1 MMEETGGVSGTQ
13 RMTLRIPN
21 SISNVLKKEADKR
34 DLPLNA
40 LVTKILFKNV
50 SYDMQVNTLPAVTV
64 SDVLFL
70 RIIEK
75 LSASDLQEI
84 AREGPDIIK
93 KIFVIQGIN
102 YTLQEIMDKHFVM
115 VGKYCGWYSFTNA
128 GTGENHRLVFETQL
142 GTKWIEFLMMYVTNI
157 LESLKIKIDSKLVHE
172 NVVIF
177 KFTT

>member
-1 MMEETGGVSGTQ
+1 MEETGTVFGTQ

-21 SISNVLKKEADKR
+21 SISNILKKEADKR

-40 LVTKILFKNV
+40 LITKILFKNV

-64 SDVLFL
+64 SDVLFS

-75 LSASDLQEI
+75 LSESDLQEI
-84 AREGPDIIK
+84 AKEGPDIIK

-102 YTLQEIMDKHFVM
+102 YTLKEIMDKHFVIM
-115 VGKYCGWYSFTNA
+115 GKYCGWYSFTNT

-142 GTKWIEFLMMYVTNI
+142 GTKWIEFLMLYVTNI
-157 LESLKIKIDSKLVHE
+157 LESLKIKIDSKLVHG

>member
-1 MMEETGGVSGTQ
+1 MEETGGVSGTQ

-21 SISNVLKKEADKR
+21 SISNILKKEADKR

-40 LVTKILFKNV
+40 LITKILFKNV

-64 SDVLFL
+64 SDVLFS

-75 LSASDLQEI
+75 LSASDLQDI

-102 YTLQEIMDKHFVM
+102 YTLKEIMDKHFVIM
-115 VGKYCGWYSFTNA
+115 GKYCGWYSFTNT

-142 GTKWIEFLMMYVTNI
+142 GLKWIEFLMMYVTNI
-157 LESLKIKIDSKLVHE
+157 LESLKISIDSKLVHG

-177 KFTT
+177 KFAT

>member
-1 MMEETGGVSGTQ
+1 MEETGGVSGTQ

-21 SISNVLKKEADKR
+21 SISNILKKEADKR

-40 LVTKILFKNV
+40 LITKILFKNV

-64 SDVLFL
+64 SDVLFS

-75 LSASDLQEI
+75 LSASDLQDI

-102 YTLQEIMDKHFVM
+102 YTLKEIMDKHFVIM
-115 VGKYCGWYSFTNA
+115 GKYCGWYSFTNT
-128 GTGENHRLVFETQL
+128 GTGENHR
-142 GTKWIEFLMMYVTNI
+142 
-157 LESLKIKIDSKLVHE
+157 
-172 NVVIF
+172 
-177 KFTT
+177 